1 MENLYKLKEEFLSV
15 WNEEKVKEMTLE
27 DYTNLN
33 KDNSFCYWLESKTT
47 DLGSIWGGSA
57 YKFGIYKRNDTS
69 KEVENSHRKTDL
81 EYAWYLKYGEEKEEA
96 FEEVKKIILE
106 IITYA
111 KNGDLSKIDVIDL
124 GPAYKWKIAFLYS
137 NYKIINIFKYDAL
150 KYLSKKRGFDFK
162 KKSSVSELQ
171 NFLLNLKP
179 SADEFF
185 MYTHQLWKEWDDYEK
200 EKKKGNIT
208 SSITHKQL
216 FIDWLILNK
225 LNPEIAEELD
235 ILSEEVLRKGNFEK
249 HIYECLDY
257 NDVYKLTYE
266 EPIDK
271 CWDSLYIYYHNFS
284 VEFIKNTTG
293 IDLSIKYALARINDN
308 NELEQFLK
316 KGIWDNKSKPYT
328 YDAYLR
334 KFGPGDKVAL
344 NNTKSGMTFIES
356 IGTIVNSSVTGN
368 ITQFKMELDKDFQG
382 FHPEISTTT
391 GMIDF
396 YQIEPGYNE
405 SGFEDIKKIF
415 YKNRINPESMKQPLN
430 QILFGAPGTSKTYQT
445 KKVAIEIIDNKDYSD
460 SAREEILKRYDEL
473 YDAGQINFTTFHQS
487 ISYEDFIEG
496 IKPILNPQDDNFEK
510 SESKNGAIEYEIK
523 DGVFKKLCNTAKG
536 VSGNINTNQA
546 IDFQNKNFYKMS
558 LGGKHRL
565 DKHNWSIDNDLIFL
579 GWGGE
584 NDFSDLNDI
593 KDWKKFREQFK
604 SKYPEVIKESKSKYV
619 IQAVYIFQKMK
630 IGDIVVI
637 SKGNKII
644 DAIGVIE
651 GDYFYDD
658 TNEMDL
664 YQFRKVKWLAVNMN
678 TSPELFVSKA
688 ISQQTIYEFNNQD
701 VKLDAFVDYFNKPA
715 NDKEYK
721 KYVLIIDEINR
732 GNVSSI
738 FGELITLIETEKRK
752 GIKTN
757 NPEFIEVELPYS
769 NDKFSVPDNLY
780 IIGTMNTADRSVEAL
795 DTALRRRFSFIE
807 MQAKPE
813 LLLTEH
819 PSKGIVTHSD
829 KSEINLIFIL
839 KNINE
844 RIELLIDKDHQ
855 IGHSFFIKAKTF
867 DDLKSVFKDSI
878 IPLLEEYFFG
888 DFGKIGLVLGGEFI
902 KAKSSKPNFPKNFK
916 YGEDGDISSFT
927 DKIVYEFTPVESWSA
942 NTFKSIYE

>member
-1 MENLYKLKEEFLSV
+1 MEKLYKLKEEFLSV
-15 WNEEKVKEMTLE
+15 WSEEKVKEMTLE

-33 KDNSFCYWLESKTT
+33 KDNSFCYWLESRTT

-69 KEVENSHRKTDL
+69 KEVEDSHRKTDL
-81 EYAWYLKYGEEKEEA
+81 EYAWYLKYGETKEDA

-106 IITYA
+106 IITCA
-111 KNGDLSKIDVIDL
+111 KNGDLSKIDGIDL

-137 NYKIINIFKYDAL
+137 KYKIINIFKYDAL

-162 KKSSVSELQ
+162 KKSSVYELQ
-171 NFLLNLKP
+171 NFLLNSKP
-179 SADEFF
+179 STDEFF
-185 MYTHQLWKEWDDYEK
+185 MYTHQLWKEWEDYEK

-216 FIDWLILNK
+216 FIDWLISNK

-235 ILSEEVLRKGNFEK
+235 ILSEEVLRKGSFEK
-249 HIYECLDY
+249 HIYDCVDY
-257 NDVYKLTYE
+257 NDIYKLQFE
-266 EPIDK
+266 EPIDQN
-271 CWDSLYIYYHNFS
+271 WDSLYVYYIKFS
-284 VEFIKNTTG
+284 IEHIKNVTG
-293 IDLSIKYALARINDN
+293 IDLSINYALARVKNDY
-308 NELEQFLK
+308 ELEQFLK
-316 KGIWDNKSKPYT
+316 DGIWNNKDKPYT
-328 YDAYLR
+328 YDSYLN
-334 KFGPGDKVAL
+334 KFGPGAKIAL
-344 NNTKSGMTFIES
+344 NHPKAGMPFIEAV
-356 IGTIVNSSVTGN
+356 GTVVNYSVTGN
-368 ITQFKMELDKDFQG
+368 ITQFKIKWDKGFEG
-382 FHPEISTTT
+382 FHPEINTTT

-396 YQIEPGYNE
+396 FQIVPGENE
-405 SGFEDIKKIF
+405 YGFEDIKKIF
-415 YKNRINPESMKQPLN
+415 YRNGTNPESMKQPLN

-445 KKVAIEIIDNKDYSD
+445 KKVAIEIIDNLDYS
-460 SAREEILKRYDEL
+460 SSEREDILKRYDEL
-473 YDAGQINFTTFHQS
+473 YSLGQINFTTFHQS

-496 IKPILNPQDDNFEK
+496 IKPVINPQDYDSEK
-510 SESKNGAIEYEIK
+510 SESKNGTIEYEVK
-523 DGVFKKLCNTAKG
+523 DGIFKKLSNTAKG
-536 VSGNINTNQA
+536 VSGNIENNQA
-546 IDFQNKNFYKMS
+546 VDFQNKKFYKMS
-558 LGGKHRL
+558 LGGKNRL
-565 DKHNWSIDNDLIFL
+565 DRHNWSIDNDLIFL

-584 NDFSDLNDI
+584 NDFTHLKEI
-593 KDWKKFREQFK
+593 KNWKQFREKFK
-604 SKYPEVIKESKSKYV
+604 EEFPQLVEESKYV
-619 IQAVYIFQKMK
+619 IQAVYIFQKME
-630 IGDIVVI
+630 IGDIVLV
-637 SKGNKII
+637 SKGNKVI
-644 DAIGVIE
+644 DAIGIIE
-651 GDYFYDD
+651 SDYFYDD
-658 TNEMDL
+658 TKDVEL
-664 YQFRKVKWLAVNMN
+664 FQFRKVRWLAKNMN
-678 TSPELFVSKA
+678 ASPELFVSKG
-688 ISQQTIYEFNNQD
+688 ISQQTIYEFYNHD
-701 VKLDAFVDYFNKPA
+701 IKLEAFVDYFNKPA
-715 NDKEYK
+715 NDKEHK

-752 GIKTN
+752 GIKAH

-819 PSKGIVTHSD
+819 PSKGMIAHSD
-829 KSEINLIFIL
+829 KTEINLISIL
-839 KNINE
+839 KEINE
-844 RIELLIDKDHQ
+844 RIELLINKDHQ

-927 DKIVYEFTPVESWSA
+927 DKIVYEFTPVASWSA
-942 NTFKSIYE
+942 KTFTSIYE